1 MSEAMTGAPARTSA
15 HTVTLA
21 VPTVAAHPGSR
32 TQGSTIVVPVPGPTA
47 GEHRRTVGKLSRED
61 ALATV
66 GSLAAAAALTT
77 VVFQWLA
84 PFDGIVGFLA
94 LFYPVFLVVYMTAVS
109 LDHDGPAVRDRL
121 FGALVHGM
129 AAVVMVALVHI
140 IAYTFWQGFP
150 ALTHVNFYHT
160 DLSETTPLEPLTS
173 GGVAHAI
180 IGSLIEL
187 GIALAFTV
195 PLGVLTA
202 VLLNEIP
209 GRFARLVR
217 TIAEAATA
225 LPSIVAGLFV
235 YAVFLVPFGGRSHG
249 FLEQSGL
256 AAAIAISVM
265 MLPIIIRAADVVL
278 RLVPGSL
285 KEASYAL
292 GSGQW
297 QTVWRVTLPTAR
309 SGLAT
314 AVILGTARG
323 VGETSPVL
331 LCAGYSLATN
341 EDPLHHPMTSLPL
354 AVFKLVTQPNQPMVD
369 RGFGAASVLMLL
381 VTVLFVTARLVARQ
395 NRSLRK

>member
-1 MSEAMTGAPARTSA
+1 
-15 HTVTLA
+15 VTLSVPVVGTKDGA
-21 VPTVAAHPGSR
+21 KDGAAAAPTV
-32 TQGSTIVVPVPGPTA
+32 VVPVPAPTFS
-47 GEHRRTVGKLSRED
+47 ERRRAVGKISRED
-61 ALATV
+61 ALAIL
-66 GSLAAAAALTT
+66 GSLGAALALTT

-84 PFDGIVGFLA
+84 PFDGTVAFLA
-94 LFYPVFLVVYMTAVS
+94 LFYPVFLVIYMTAVS
-109 LDHDGPAVRDRL
+109 MDNDGPAVRDRL
-121 FGALVHGM
+121 AGAVVHGM
-129 AAVVMVALVHI
+129 AAVVLVALAHI
-140 IAYTFWQGFP
+140 IIYTFWRGIP
-150 ALTHVNFYHT
+150 ALSHVNFYAH
-160 DLSETTPLEPLTS
+160 DLSRTTPLDPLTS
-173 GGVAHAI
+173 GGVEHAVV
-180 IGSLIEL
+180 GTLIEI

-209 GRFARLVR
+209 GRMSRLVR

-235 YAVFLVPFGGRSHG
+235 YAVFLVPFAGRKHG
-249 FLEQSGL
+249 FLEQSGF
-256 AAAIAISVM
+256 AASIAISVM
-265 MLPIIIRAADVVL
+265 MLPIIIRASDVVL

-314 AVILGTARG
+314 AVILGMARG
-323 VGETSPVL
+323 IGETSPVL
-331 LCAGYSLATN
+331 LCAGYSLAFN
-341 EDPLHHPMTSLPL
+341 DDPLHQPMTSLPL

-381 VTVLFVTARLVARQ
+381 VTILFVTARLVARQ
-395 NRSLRK
+395 NRSIGK